1 MHDLQPNLIIKSL
14 MFSNH
19 HVGVKVIIYTN
30 PKENQFV
37 VTFYLLNDMRATI
50 SRTVKRK
57 ISKHGIRLAK
67 KKNEVVIMRC

>member
-1 MHDLQPNLIIKSL
+1 MII
-14 MFSNH
+14 F
-19 HVGVKVIIYTN
+19 TN

-37 VTFYLLNDMRATI
+37 LTFYLLNDMPATI